1 MNNKPISIQLSLL
14 PFAPSKEEKDVFL
27 SGLRGERVSNNLV
40 KIVFKRQLNNGRNII
55 GNSNSRCLVAR
66 MNPFTTGYDN
76 NTVIKTTTTTTTI
89 SSEEGSNGVL
99 RFLKIDFERALCRK
113 YQLQIL
119 EQDEDDEEEEEEE
132 DINNN
137 KNNKKKKKKKIVARD
152 VEHLEFI
159 DENQIVFAQKN
170 SKNILYAN
178 LTSAVHQPSQ
188 VYLFGKHEKGVVS
201 CLSTTKIATNT
212 EQEEEQ
218 GVVVASGATDGSLYV
233 YTVKDGKKV
242 GSIRKA
248 HDGEGGV
255 TCVSVVWGKRKKE
268 VSSSLNDI
276 IVASGGS
283 DGIVRLWNVDDNIRL
298 KMLCRLDNGV
308 SRLSCVCLKYYFS
321 NDDDDDR
328 EQNIARVCVGSSNE
342 GTFRVW
348 KSTPFKSNNIKS
360 ADWSVE
366 LLQNQVAKR
375 LRGKF
380 NNAVSVDFCTTS
392 HDGKYLAFS
401 STGVNSDN
409 EVEKSIVQVMRLR
422 DKDDEQAPSSEKWV
436 TKAATED
443 LGALC
448 SLQFQ
453 DSSYRL
459 FAPSKENGVPRILD
473 VNLKP
478 ARLAESSSS
487 SADDIDR
494 KPVARPKPL
503 PHVPEELVV
512 VMTRQK
518 NETTT
523 TTTTKKKTEE
533 RENLRR
539 EDYEDIPTS
548 KDDDDDAKVPLKS
561 SSHPSLLRSTPKKT
575 ILVSSAKLEDIWDS
589 TKREPRVCDS
599 SNWSSAH
606 LLLNNASKTVVDY

>member
-1 MNNKPISIQLSLL
+1 
-14 PFAPSKEEKDVFL
+14 
-27 SGLRGERVSNNLV
+27 
-40 KIVFKRQLNNGRNII
+40 
-55 GNSNSRCLVAR
+55 
-66 MNPFTTGYDN
+66 
-76 NTVIKTTTTTTTI
+76 
-89 SSEEGSNGVL
+89 
-99 RFLKIDFERALCRK
+99 
-113 YQLQIL
+113 
-119 EQDEDDEEEEEEE
+119 
-132 DINNN
+132 
-137 KNNKKKKKKKIVARD
+137 
-152 VEHLEFI
+152 
-159 DENQIVFAQKN
+159 
-170 SKNILYAN
+170 
-178 LTSAVHQPSQ
+178 
-188 VYLFGKHEKGVVS
+188 
-201 CLSTTKIATNT
+201 
-212 EQEEEQ
+212 
-218 GVVVASGATDGSLYV
+218 
-233 YTVKDGKKV
+233 
-242 GSIRKA
+242 
-248 HDGEGGV
+248 
-255 TCVSVVWGKRKKE
+255 
-268 VSSSLNDI
+268 LNDI